1 MKLIENIFS
10 PILKVETAQELE
22 PILAGVIEAR
32 ATIDVATAQKTAA
45 QQPCLS
51 DGPNRDPVE
60 SRLSN
65 ARNPEWNEKSRSTA
79 KKEGATG
86 RLMAKGGIAEIEGI
100 FTKYQNDRIKY
111 F

>member
-1 MKLIENIFS
+1 MKFIENIFS
-10 PILKVETAQELE
+10 PLSKVETAQELA
-22 PILAGVIEAR
+22 PIPAGVIEAR

-51 DGPNRDPVE
+51 DGPNRDPEE

-65 ARNPEWNEKSRSTA
+65 ARNREWNEKYRSTA

-100 FTKYQNDRIKY
+100 FT
-111 F
+111 

>member
-60 SRLSN
+60 SRPLN
-65 ARNPEWNEKSRSTA
+65 AQNPEWNEKFRSTA

-86 RLMAKGGIAEIEGI
+86 RLMAKGGIAEIGGI
-100 FTKYQNDRIKY
+100 FT
-111 F
+111 

>member
-1 MKLIENIFS
+1 MKLIENIS
-10 PILKVETAQELE
+10 PPVLKVETAQELE
-22 PILAGVIEAR
+22 PIHAVVTEAR

-86 RLMAKGGIAEIEGI
+86 RWMAKGAIAEIEGI
-100 FTKYQNDRIKY
+100 FT
-111 F
+111 